1 MYLAE
6 SPDAGNDVILI
17 ADMSCSESAT
27 SISQCS
33 LTYYTKVSS
42 CDAKHTAAV
51 RCHSTFYIIFG
62 LK

>member
-17 ADMSCSESAT
+17 AEMRCSQSAT

-33 LTYYTKVSS
+33 LRHYTKSS
-42 CDAKHTAAV
+42 VCDAKHTAAV
-51 RCHSTFYIIFG
+51 RCHSTIYIIFG
-62 LK
+62 P